1 MFKQLIAGEL
11 VEGDGKPLEVINPT
25 TGKVLEVIPTATEE
39 QTQKALESAQ
49 KAFESWS
56 KKSIAEREV
65 YIQKLVNVL
74 DEEKEKIVSCL
85 ISETGKAADVASY
98 DFDMLPDCL
107 KYYNEEVKRLNGEI
121 VPDYDNQH
129 INMLIR
135 KPLGVVVC
143 HLAWNFPLLN
153 VGYKLGPIL
162 ASGCTCVIKPS
173 SDTPL
178 ATMLV
183 GEAVKKA
190 GIPDGVVNIVVGSGA
205 VVSKVMNESTIPS
218 MVTMIGSTGTGKKL
232 VEQSSTSIKNYSLEL
247 GGNAPVIV
255 MKDADAF
262 NAGVCTADGK
272 FGNTGQVCV
281 APN

>member
-1 MFKQLIAGEL
+1 MISYKYKKMVLIGRKNMFKQLIAGEL

-107 KYYNEEVKRLNGEI
+107 KYYNEEVKRL
-121 VPDYDNQH
+121 D
-129 INMLIR
+129 
-135 KPLGVVVC
+135 
-143 HLAWNFPLLN
+143 
-153 VGYKLGPIL
+153 
-162 ASGCTCVIKPS
+162 
-173 SDTPL
+173 
-178 ATMLV
+178 
-183 GEAVKKA
+183 
-190 GIPDGVVNIVVGSGA
+190 
-205 VVSKVMNESTIPS
+205 ST
-218 MVTMIGSTGTGKKL
+218 
-232 VEQSSTSIKNYSLEL
+232 
-247 GGNAPVIV
+247 
-255 MKDADAF
+255 
-262 NAGVCTADGK
+262 
-272 FGNTGQVCV
+272 
-281 APN
+281 